1 MLRISLIIAA
11 VLGVAV
17 VMFAKIDGLRAQSM
31 RRDVA
36 TPVCVYDGRSFSEG
50 AHICVQKSLMM
61 KCIMND
67 EKPLWTL
74 VLDKDLG
81 SYCLTSLQRD
91 AMHIVRRPHPRLA
104 APASASTACFTFNG
118 KHYCE

>member
-1 MLRISLIIAA
+1 MLRISLIFVA
-11 VLGVAV
+11 VLCVALA
-17 VMFAKIDGLRAQSM
+17 MFAKIDGVRAQSM
-31 RRDVA
+31 RPSVA
-36 TPVCVYDGRSFSEG
+36 PVCVYDGRSFSEG
-50 AHICVQKSLMM
+50 AHICVQKNLMM

-67 EKPLWTL
+67 ERPLWTV

-81 SYCLTSLQRD
+81 SYCLTPLQRD

-104 APASASTACFTFNG
+104 APLSGSSACFTFNG